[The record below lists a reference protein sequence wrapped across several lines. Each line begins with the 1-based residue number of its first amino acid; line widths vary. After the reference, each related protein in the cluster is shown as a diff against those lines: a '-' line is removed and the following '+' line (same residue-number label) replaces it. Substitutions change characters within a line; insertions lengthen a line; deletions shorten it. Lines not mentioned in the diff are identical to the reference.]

1 MKTLPLSTPGTPLDT
16 KPSSIHT
23 SIPPKQK
30 TYFKTKIKRTAH
42 FQETKELY
50 HCDKLKYSNP
60 YIVGTRL
67 CKPLIFQT
75 YIETYI
81 EFSRNHSLKYRRSAT
96 LGCKD
101 IGIRKLE
108 FVAKTQFLCY
118 KLLKRWISLISNLY
132 FLKFLAKV
140 LLKKKDVRVKLIILR
155 ICV

>member
-60 YIVGTRL
+60 FIVATWW

-75 YIETYI
+75 YLEI

-132 FLKFLAKV
+132 LAKV